1 MLTMHA
7 NAPIDTLG
15 SLPEQGVI
23 YWDGLELEG
32 WDDVINLLEEAW
44 VRKLLAYRILFYPYL
59 SVTTRGLGYSMHLD
73 INMGQKRS
81 VVCLLW
87 T

>member
-1 MLTMHA
+1 MRMHLYI
-7 NAPIDTLG
+7 PLETSG
-15 SLPEQGVI
+15 SKRVI
-23 YWDGLELEG
+23 YWGGIELEG

-44 VRKLLAYRILFYPYL
+44 VRTLLAYRILFYPYL
-59 SVTTRGLGYSMHLD
+59 SVTTRELGYSMHSN
-73 INMGQKRS
+73 INVGQKRS